1 MLASNTG
8 LPYRIAIYQGKEN
21 GGGSEESLGYCFV
34 TLSLSP
40 CANISNHHVFSTFS
54 SRRTSSWKLFLK
66 NFKATGTFPADG
78 TNGYSLKY
86 VKEFKKMGR
95 WEYQHFT
102 WGDQIELIRWNH
114 NKVVTIG
121 CNVLSVEPLGNV
133 KQRKW
138 DKGSVNVSET
148 HVIKAYNKCMG
159 GVDLVDHAL
168 SDPRPNF
175 NGKKWY

>member
-1 MLASNTG
+1 MVVVVKNPWVIVLLHCHFPLVPIFQITMFFRHFLLVVPAH
-8 LPYRIAIYQGKEN
+8 EN
-21 GGGSEESLGYCFV
+21 SF
-34 TLSLSP
+34 
-40 CANISNHHVFSTFS
+40 
-54 SRRTSSWKLFLK
+54 WK

-121 CNVLSVEPLGNV
+121 SNILSVEPLGNV
-133 KQRKW
+133 KQRKR
-138 DKGSVNVSET
+138 DKGSVNVSEP